1 MAGQFPPDFRARLLE
16 RIEIAEVV
24 GARVQLKK
32 AGGLLKG
39 LCPFHTEKTPSFVVT
54 PSRQTYHC
62 FGCGAHGNAIDFL
75 IEHDRLGF
83 REAVEELAQQ
93 AGLELP
99 SEADAAPAG
108 PDPRPLYLL
117 LEQAAALFQQ
127 QLREHPQARRAVDY
141 LRGRGLS
148 GEVAARFGLGFA
160 PPGWDFLLK
169 QLGQHPDAQTLLE
182 RAGLVIE
189 RDGRRYDRFRNRVM
203 FPIRDRRGRVIGF
216 GGRLLDD
223 GEPKYLNSPE
233 NLVFHKGRELYG
245 LFEAQ
250 QANRQPPRLLVV
262 EGYMDVIALAQFGVP
277 YAVATLGTATTPEH
291 LTRLLRS
298 AAPELVFCFDGDR
311 AGRDAAW
318 KALKIALPQATGQ
331 TPIRFLLLPEGEDPD
346 SLIRQEGAGPFEQ
359 RMEQAML
366 LSDFLFEHLT
376 AERDLGS
383 DEGRASLDAAARPL
397 LNKVPVGT
405 FRDLLEQ
412 RLAKLTG
419 VASSARQR
427 QGPSRTQGRIQR
439 QAQGRTQLTQ
449 LNPMRRAIALLLD
462 DPTLAPHALAEPG
475 DWREIDSPGVRLLEE
490 LLEVIGERP
499 GISSAAL
506 REHWRERDQATI
518 VDRLSNSALLAHIPP
533 EGKGEELAGAIR
545 RLNRDGLLILRQRL
559 LSKASSEGL
568 TAEERTQLQRSLNRA
583 AHTAPQQTKK

>member
-1 MAGQFPPDFRARLLE
+1 MAGKFPSDFRERLLE
-16 RIEIAEVV
+16 RIEIAEIV

-62 FGCGAHGNAIDFL
+62 FGCGVHGNAIDFL
-75 IEHDRLGF
+75 IEHDRLTF

-108 PDPRPLYLL
+108 PDPRPLYPL
-117 LEQAAALFQQ
+117 LEQAAALFRQ

-169 QLGQHPDAQTLLE
+169 QLGQHPDARTLLE

-189 RDGRRYDRFRNRVM
+189 REGRRYDRFRNRVM

-318 KALKIALPQATGQ
+318 KALEIALPQATGQ
-331 TPIRFLLLPEGEDPD
+331 TPIRFLFLPEGEDPD
-346 SLIRQEGAGPFEQ
+346 SLIRQEGSGPFEQ
-359 RMEQAML
+359 RMEQATL
-366 LSDFLFEHLT
+366 LSDFLFERLT
-376 AERDLGS
+376 SARNLGS

-419 VASSARQR
+419 VASNARQR
-427 QGPSRTQGRIQR
+427 QGPRPAFSR
-439 QAQGRTQLTQ
+439 AQGRSQGLTQ

-462 DPTLAPHALAEPG
+462 DPALAPHALAEPG
-475 DWREIDSPGVRLLEE
+475 DWREIDSPGVRLLAE
-490 LLEVIGERP
+490 LLEVIGARP
-499 GISSAAL
+499 GISSAVL
-506 REHWRERDQATI
+506 YEHWRERDQATI
-518 VDRLSNSALLAHIPP
+518 VERLSNSALLAHIPP
-533 EGKGEELAGAIR
+533 EGRAEELAGAIR
-545 RLNRDGLLILRQRL
+545 RLNRDGRSILRQRL
-559 LSKASSEGL
+559 LSKASTEGL
-568 TAEERTQLQRSLNRA
+568 TAEERTQWQRSLNPA
-583 AHTAPQQTKK
+583 AHAAPPQTKN